1 MHAILKQLLITLSI
15 IFFITACG
23 SESRP
28 DDISDIP
35 KDSNAPIATSF
46 GEDEKDFLYNLFLTE
61 YYWNDN
67 TPNPFDYSN
76 YSEPQ
81 TMIDALKYSAKD
93 RWSFVLTQQ
102 EYNDF
107 ASQSTAGFG
116 FQITFDNSGY
126 MVIYIVDID
135 SPADHAGFLRGDKI
149 VKINGE
155 TATVSGIQQA
165 YSAVNQSTS
174 FVVNR
179 DGEEIELN
187 IASQTYTFKVTKAK
201 SLTTED
207 GQKVGYLRFD
217 SFTDNATEEIDQAF
231 TYLKSLNINKLVI
244 DLRYNGG
251 GYINTA
257 SILLDK
263 LVRDKDEQIQFTLKW
278 NDGFSANN
286 ESGRFETDSNSLAL
300 KQIVFLTTQDSA
312 SASELVINS
321 LMPEVYGVD
330 VVLVGDRTHG
340 KPVGMQG
347 RSYGDHIYFIIN
359 FVTENIDGFSDYFDG
374 IPADCT
380 VDDDLSHQLGD
391 PQEAMLKKALYYID
405 NGSC

>member
-1 MHAILKQLLITLSI
+1 MHFIFKKLLLTLSLLVM
-15 IFFITACG
+15 ITACG
-23 SESRP
+23 SQSRP

-35 KDSNAPIATSF
+35 KDSSNSGVTTFA
-46 GEDEKDFLYNLFLTE
+46 EDEKDFLYNLFLTE
-61 YYWNDN
+61 YYWNDF

-76 YSEPQ
+76 YTDPQ
-81 TMIDALKYSAKD
+81 TMINVLKYPAKD

-116 FQITFDNSGY
+116 FQITYDNSGY

-135 SPADHAGFLRGDKI
+135 SPADQVGFLRGDKI
-149 VKINGE
+149 IKINGE
-155 TATVSGIQQA
+155 PATVFGIQEA
-165 YSAVNQSTS
+165 YAAINQTTS
-174 FVVNR
+174 FLINR
-179 DGEEIELN
+179 DGKEIELN
-187 IASQTYTFKVTKAK
+187 IASQIYNFKVTKAK

-217 SFTDNATEEIDQAF
+217 SFTDNATDEIEQAF
-231 TYLKSLNINKLVI
+231 TYLQSLNINKLVI

-263 LVRDKDEQIQFTLKW
+263 LVRDKDDQIQFTLKW
-278 NDGFSANN
+278 NDGYSGNN
-286 ESGRFETDSNSLAL
+286 ESGKFETDSNSLAL

-321 LMPEVYGVD
+321 LMPERYGVD
-330 VVLVGDRTHG
+330 VVLVGKQTHG

-347 RSYGDHIYFIIN
+347 RSYGDHIYFLIN
-359 FVTENIDGFSDYFDG
+359 FVTENVDGFSDYFDG
-374 IPADCT
+374 IPVDCT
-380 VDDDLSHQLGD
+380 VADDLSHQLGD